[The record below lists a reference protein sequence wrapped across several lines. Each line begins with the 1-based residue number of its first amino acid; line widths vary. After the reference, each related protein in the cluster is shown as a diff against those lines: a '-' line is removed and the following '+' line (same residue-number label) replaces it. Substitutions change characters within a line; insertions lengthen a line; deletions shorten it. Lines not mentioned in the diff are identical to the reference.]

1 MSDTG
6 PETTCPARSLTRG
19 RNLHNESA
27 PLAIESVY
35 PVWQTFSGSDR
46 IVSGNSAAHHTE
58 GTMTS
63 TRRHTPPLA
72 AVLPLLAALLAA
84 PATAA
89 GKPMKVY
96 VLAGQSNMEGQA
108 VVDLDGKDYNDGKGT
123 LVALLADPAK
133 AAGMAHL
140 KAADGTWRVR
150 DDVWMWYQPEA
161 APLQAGPLAVGYTV
175 YGDTHHF
182 GPELE
187 FGHVVGEAVENEV
200 MLVKTAWGGKS
211 LFTDFRPP
219 SSGGKTGVYYTRMIA
234 QIREAVGSIKARFPQ
249 SKAEGHELA
258 GFVWYQGW
266 NDGCDPQRAA
276 PAYEQNLVNLI
287 HDVRSDLA
295 APGLPVVVGE
305 LTGPWVDAPDG
316 WAAVRTAQA
325 AAAAR
330 PEFQG
335 NVVFVPTH
343 QFVRAAEDSPNPGH
357 GHHEFG
363 NAETCFLVGEALG
376 RAMLSLTPD
385 AARAP

>member
-1 MSDTG
+1 M
-6 PETTCPARSLTRG
+6 
-19 RNLHNESA
+19 
-27 PLAIESVY
+27 ESVY
-35 PVWQTFSGSDR
+35 PVRRTFSGNERR
-46 IVSGNSAAHHTE
+46 IVSSRSTGQHTE
-58 GTMTS
+58 GFMTS
-63 TRRHTPPLA
+63 ARQRTPPVASL
-72 AVLPLLAALLAA
+72 LPLLVALLAT
-84 PATAA
+84 PAIAA

-123 LVALLADPAK
+123 LVALHADPAK

-161 APLQAGPLAVGYTV
+161 APLQAGPLAIGYTV
-175 YGDTHHF
+175 YGDAHHF

-211 LFTDFRPP
+211 QFADFRPP

-287 HDVRSDLA
+287 HDVRKDLA
-295 APGLPVVVGE
+295 APELPVVVGE

>member
-1 MSDTG
+1 
-6 PETTCPARSLTRG
+6 
-19 RNLHNESA
+19 
-27 PLAIESVY
+27 
-35 PVWQTFSGSDR
+35 
-46 IVSGNSAAHHTE
+46 
-58 GTMTS
+58 MTS
-63 TRRHTPPLA
+63 ARQRTPPVASL
-72 AVLPLLAALLAA
+72 LPLLVALLAT
-84 PATAA
+84 PAIAA

-108 VVDLDGKDYNDGKGT
+108 VVDLDGEDYNDGKGT

-161 APLQAGPLAVGYTV
+161 APLQAGPLPVGYTV
-175 YGDTHHF
+175 YGDQHHF

-187 FGHVVGEAVENEV
+187 FGHVVGE
-200 MLVKTAWGGKS
+200 
-211 LFTDFRPP
+211 
-219 SSGGKTGVYYTRMIA
+219 
-234 QIREAVGSIKARFPQ
+234 
-249 SKAEGHELA
+249 
-258 GFVWYQGW
+258 
-266 NDGCDPQRAA
+266 
-276 PAYEQNLVNLI
+276 
-287 HDVRSDLA
+287 
-295 APGLPVVVGE
+295 
-305 LTGPWVDAPDG
+305 LTGPWVDAPGG
-316 WAAVRTAQA
+316 WAAVRAAQA

-335 NVVFVPTH
+335 NVVFVPTR

-385 AARAP
+385 TAHT